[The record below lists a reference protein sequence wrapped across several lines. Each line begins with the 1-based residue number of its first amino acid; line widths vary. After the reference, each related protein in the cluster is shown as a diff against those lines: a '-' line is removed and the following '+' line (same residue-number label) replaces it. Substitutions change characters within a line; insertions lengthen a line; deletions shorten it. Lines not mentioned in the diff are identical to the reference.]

1 MISRV
6 TFSLLFL
13 QFCSCHCWLVSIQE
27 EVEHNVFVHLC
38 SGAHKT
44 KFQILTAAHCFNNK
58 MNRLDRLRVTWNGV
72 TLWFLEIDYVLV
84 GRNWVNNEV
93 KFTDDIAWVF
103 LKHSEDA
110 RDDLMLPAP
119 RNFTMLR
126 KSTYYNNDLD
136 FDR

>member
-6 TFSLLFL
+6 TFSILFL

-72 TLWFLEIDYVLV
+72 TQWFMEIDYVLV
-84 GRNWVNNEV
+84 GRNWETNEV

-103 LKHSEDA
+103 LKTSPKFTNYQT
-110 RDDLMLPAP
+110 DLMQPAP

-126 KSTYYNNDLD
+126 KS
-136 FDR
+136 